1 MDGLEYGCGRMSPYY
16 NIPQH
21 ATMHCPG
28 GWVGIRVLMC
38 ADVVLYIYVYLC
50 VFVCAISMCMADTGQ
65 GEGVMDNST
74 RQPPGR
80 LYQTLAPHLKRIH
93 TITLSLSVPT
103 NTLFLTHK

>member
-38 ADVVLYIYVYLC
+38 ADVVLYIYVYIYVYLC
-50 VFVCAISMCMADTGQ
+50 VQFQCVWQILDKEKGSWTIAHANHLAG
-65 GEGVMDNST
+65 ST
-74 RQPPGR
+74 
-80 LYQTLAPHLKRIH
+80 K
-93 TITLSLSVPT
+93 LSRRT
-103 NTLFLTHK
+103 